1 MGRVILRLPSPFEL
15 QVFDG
20 VQYRVNN
27 AVHQLPKIGPLLDEE
42 RRKQKK
48 RVRMSKPAEVL
59 VKWDKDK
66 KWEEM

>member
-1 MGRVILRLPSPFEL
+1 MGRAILRLPSPFGS

>member
-1 MGRVILRLPSPFEL
+1 M
-15 QVFDG
+15 FDG
-20 VQYRVNN
+20 VQYRVHN
-27 AVHQLPKIGPLLDEE
+27 AVHKLPKIGPLLDEE